1 MNANDFCRLAVGA
14 ASVGTGEPP
23 APTEAAA
30 NCQSDR
36 RRPPARTTWQ
46 TRAGDEVWIQIT
58 PVAVAAGDP
67 KTTPGSAGPLPP
79 NGSRTLPFDCAGQ
92 YDYYNIG
99 VYNRGNGT
107 HAGEVLQVPRNP

>member
-1 MNANDFCRLAVGA
+1 VRL
-14 ASVGTGEPP
+14 S
-23 APTEAAA
+23 
-30 NCQSDR
+30 
-36 RRPPARTTWQ
+36 WQ

-67 KTTPGSAGPLPP
+67 KTTPGSAGPLPS